1 MRREWASPMAMAI
14 LDEMVTV
21 LDECGAVLLML
32 SDEAAL
38 NLDELGEVVDVARGE
53 AVNAFGAASLLN
65 KHAEL
70 GESWTDDLSR
80 PRAIYA
86 RHSKAVRNGAT
97 RVKPAVPT
105 VRFPMADEA
114 IEGVLDSHQQFSE
127 TSAERPICSA
137 FAKSKGRTCTKPA
150 TWMSPNEFLPHCY
163 GHLDADERR
172 QYDERREQMAEQERL
187 HRAEVVERL
196 YEEGRMVAAEWAE
209 RRRARTQLEM
219 S

>member
-1 MRREWASPMAMAI
+1 MRKEWASPMALEI
-14 LDEMVTV
+14 LDEMVAV

-65 KHAEL
+65 QCAKL
-70 GESWTDDLSR
+70 SESWTDDLSR

-86 RHSKAVRNGAT
+86 RHSKAVRSGAV

-105 VRFPMADEA
+105 VRFPMAEEA
-114 IEGVLDSHQQFSE
+114 IEHVLDAHEQFSE
-127 TSAERPICSA
+127 TGVERPTCSA
-137 FAKSKGRTCTKPA
+137 FAKSKGRRCTKPA
-150 TWMSPNEFLPHCY
+150 AWMGPNEFLSHCY

-172 QYDERREQMAEQERL
+172 QYDERRDRQAEQERL
-187 HRAEVVERL
+187 HRVEVVARL
-196 YEEGRMVAAEWAE
+196 HEEGRMVAAEWVE
-209 RRRARTQLEM
+209 RRRQRHD
-219 S
+219 SYS

>member
-1 MRREWASPMAMAI
+1 MDRGLEI
-14 LDEMVTV
+14 LDEMVAV

-53 AVNAFGAASLLN
+53 AINAFGAASLLN

-70 GESWTDDLSR
+70 SESWTGDLSR

-86 RHSKAVRNGAT
+86 RHSKAVRNGAA

-105 VRFPMADEA
+105 VRFPMAEEA
-114 IEGVLDSHQQFSE
+114 IEHVLDAHQQSGE
-127 TSAERPICSA
+127 TSVERPTCSA
-137 FAKSKGRTCTKPA
+137 FAKSKGRRCTKLA
-150 TWMSPNEFLPHCY
+150 AWMGPNEFLPHCY
-163 GHLDADERR
+163 GHLDEDERR
-172 QYDERREQMAEQERL
+172 QYDERRDRRAEQERL
-187 HRAEVVERL
+187 HRAEVVARL

-209 RRRARTQLEM
+209 RRRQRHD

>member
-1 MRREWASPMAMAI
+1 MSLEI
-14 LDEMVTV
+14 LDEMVAV

-38 NLDELGEVVDVARGE
+38 NLDELGEIVDVARGE

-65 KHAEL
+65 KYAEL
-70 GESWTDDLSR
+70 SESWTDNLSR

-86 RHSKAVRNGAT
+86 RHSKAVRSGAA
-97 RVKPAVPT
+97 RVQPAVPT
-105 VRFPMADEA
+105 ARFPMAEEA
-114 IEGVLDSHQQFSE
+114 IAHVLDTHQQFSE
-127 TSAERPICSA
+127 TTVERPTCSA
-137 FAKSKGRTCTKPA
+137 VAKSKGRRCTKPA
-150 TWMSPNEFLPHCY
+150 AWMGPNEFLPHCY

-172 QYDERREQMAEQERL
+172 QYEERRNRQAEQERL
-187 HRAEVVERL
+187 HRAEVVEQL

-209 RRRARTQLEM
+209 RRRRRHVEEI

>member
-1 MRREWASPMAMAI
+1 MSLEI
-14 LDEMVTV
+14 LDEMVAV

-38 NLDELGEVVDVARGE
+38 NLDELGEIVDVARGE
-53 AVNAFGAASLLN
+53 AMNAFGAASLLN

-70 GESWTDDLSR
+70 SESWTDALSR

-86 RHSKAVRNGAT
+86 RHSEAVRNGAP
-97 RVKPAVPT
+97 RVTPAVPT
-105 VRFPMADEA
+105 VRFPMAGEA
-114 IEGVLDSHQQFSE
+114 IEGFLDNHQQFTE
-127 TSAERPICSA
+127 TSADRPTCSA
-137 FAKSKGRTCTKPA
+137 FAKSKGRRCTKPA
-150 TWMSPNEFLPHCY
+150 AWMGPNEFLPHCY

-172 QYDERREQMAEQERL
+172 KYDERRERMAEQEKL

-196 YEEGRMVAAEWAE
+196 YEEGRMVAVEWAE
-209 RRRARTQLEM
+209 RRRARFDL